1 MTHAETET
9 LGTRRH
15 AGQSRVRPTIAE
27 IFSVRE
33 RVERVGRYWW
43 LLLLTGIAW
52 IVVAAI
58 VFRFDYSSVIAV
70 AILFGVLA
78 IAVGTVELTLA
89 MISRR
94 WWRLFHA
101 LLGVIFIATGVTAFF
116 KPGNTFVGLAAV
128 ISFYFIFAGVWD
140 VVSSLSMRSVPGWWI
155 QLVSGLVEL
164 GLGYWAAGSWRV
176 SASLLVA
183 FVAALALIRGISQIC
198 DGRPAGNGARSSG
211 CSTPCWVICG
221 TGSATSS
228 DGLATC
234 PSTGLRSL

>member
-9 LGTRRH
+9 LGTRRD
-15 AGQSRVRPTIAE
+15 AGPSRVRPTIAE
-27 IFSVRE
+27 VFSVADRA
-33 RVERVGRYWW
+33 ERVGRYWW

-78 IAVGTVELTLA
+78 IVVGTVEFALA

-101 LLGVIFIATGVTAFF
+101 LLGVIFVATGVVAFF

-140 VVSSLSMRSVPGWWI
+140 VVSSLSMRSVSGWWI

-183 FVAALALIRGISQIC
+183 FVAALALIRGVSQI
-198 DGRPAGNGARSSG
+198 S
-211 CSTPCWVICG
+211 
-221 TGSATSS
+221 
-228 DGLATC
+228 LAFSIHNVREAL
-234 PSTGLRSL
+234 PQR